1 MIHRTEIQAK
11 VETALGR
18 SIVVSLLGPRQCG
31 KTTLA
36 KAIAQNWDQA
46 HFFDLE
52 NPRDITRLQNP
63 MTALEDR
70 RGLIIL
76 DEIQS
81 RPELFPILRVLADR
95 KKPNTSFLILG
106 SASPDILKNVS
117 ETLAGRVEIIH
128 MTGFNLE
135 EIHDTIEKLWIR
147 GGFPRSYLA
156 DSMEDSL
163 AWRENF
169 VQTFLERDLAKF
181 GVKVAPTVMR
191 RFWFMLAHYHG
202 QIWNASDISR
212 SLGLS
217 YMTATRYVDI
227 LTQAFMIRQLPPWYV
242 NISKRQ
248 VKSPKIFIRDSG
260 IYHFLLGV
268 NTKTELDIHP
278 KLGASWEGF
287 VIEQIID
294 ICKDGNC
301 YFWRTQSGAE
311 LDLLFIHGGENIGF
325 EIKYSE
331 TVSTTKSMRIA
342 MKDLSLTH
350 LFIIYPG
357 KETFP
362 VDTRIS
368 AISLRH
374 IMEILRKI
382 TDHHSSLREEI

>member
-1 MIHRTEIQAK
+1 MINRRTLHTHVK
-11 VETALGR
+11 KALDR
-18 SIVVSLLGPRQCG
+18 SVIVSILGPRQCG

-36 KAIAQNWDQA
+36 KAIAGQWNQA
-46 HFFDLE
+46 HIFDLE
-52 NPRDITRLQNP
+52 NPRDLTRLQNP
-63 MTALEDR
+63 MTALENMQ
-70 RGLIIL
+70 GLIVL
-76 DEIQS
+76 DEIQLQ
-81 RPELFPILRVLADR
+81 PELFPVLRVLADR
-95 KKPNTSFLILG
+95 KKPDTRFLILG

-135 EIHDTIEKLWIR
+135 EIQYHTETLWMR

-156 DSMEDSL
+156 DSMGDSF

-181 GVKVAPTVMR
+181 GVTIAPSVMR

-202 QIWNASDISR
+202 QLWNASDISR

-227 LTQAFMIRQLPPWYV
+227 LAQAFMIRQLPPWYV

-248 VKSPKIFIRDSG
+248 VKAPKIFIRDSG
-260 IYHFLLGV
+260 IYHFLIGV
-268 NTKTELDIHP
+268 NTKNELDIHP

-294 ICKDGNC
+294 ICKSGNC

-311 LDLLFIHGGENIGF
+311 LDLLFIHGGEKIGF

-362 VDTRIS
+362 VDTRIT

-374 IMEILRKI
+374 ILEILRKI
-382 TDHHSSLREEI
+382 TDHHSSLGEEL